1 MKRILLL
8 ILYFVSVL
16 SAVSCI
22 RELDDPAA
30 GGGKPVTVTFDISL
44 GSDLTKADNTALD
57 NASGAFQLYVAAYST
72 AEGTLMPSSMIGG
85 TDYAPT
91 VTISGSGAQNVTM
104 TLSKGVSYKVIFF
117 AQRTGTYNVSFAD
130 NGAASFS
137 YKSGLNAN
145 DGNLDAFYDVVDVS
159 GTKTS
164 YEVTLKRPFAQLNV
178 LVKNED
184 VPTGLTSFSS
194 TMTVKAPTTF
204 DLYAGAATGDSV
216 PITFADNAIA
226 ETPFGQYA
234 TTHKWIGMNYVLVP
248 ADGLVDVTSFKEAG
262 MSAPIAPG
270 KVPVKKNGRTNLV
283 GSLYTTGFNATF
295 TVQVGP
301 GFDSQSEE
309 QVGGQQV
316 EITVADNS
324 TYTPQ
329 NPLVINAGSSPT
341 PSPQNVTL
349 KVAGFSLSEVAEA
362 AVGNGTIEASSS
374 NEAVATA
381 AVSGDDVVITPQ
393 GNGEATIT
401 VTTPAFTKTDYRASS
416 FTIPVKVE
424 GMDSG
429 SGDTIAESATIIFKD
444 LKLTNGQQY
453 TEPFVKGDVS
463 VTFTGGGNDG
473 KYYDTG
479 EGIRTYGGG
488 SIVVSS
494 AYEITKVE
502 YTFASGSDYAPSS
515 NTLDTI
521 ATGAYDLAT
530 QTWTG
535 TAKEVTLT
543 RKSGNGH
550 WRLQRVTIHYNAKDE
565 SDKIL
570 THEKFGC
577 YLPDHERTYVAGVD
591 QYVREHKG
599 TPSTLDFVL
608 LNAGENEQV
617 IIRGYQDSMGAGDP
631 VTVSVDWKKG
641 TTRVLLQD
649 YEMTVVKVEN
659 RKVWIANR
667 QGNGFVIKK

>member
-1 MKRILLL
+1 MRKLLFS
-8 ILYFVSVL
+8 IISVAAAF
-16 SAVSCI
+16 AVTSCI
-22 RELDDPAA
+22 HELAP
-30 GGGKPVTVTFDISL
+30 GGDGGTPVNVSFSVDIP
-44 GSDLTKADNTALD
+44 GTMTKAENTALD
-57 NASGAFQLYVAAYST
+57 DASGDFQLYVAAFNASDGALLDVSRVGGSDYP
-72 AEGTLMPSSMIGG
+72 GPVTLNGKTSVSL
-85 TDYAPT
+85 A
-91 VTISGSGAQNVTM
+91 
-104 TLSKGVSYKVIFF
+104 LSKGGSYKVVFF
-117 AQRTGTYNVSFAD
+117 AEREGAYDVEFASG
-130 NGAASFS
+130 NKARFAYKAAP
-137 YKSGLNAN
+137 KAN
-145 DGNLDAFYDVVDVS
+145 DGSLDAFFASVDVTPSTTTYDVPL
-159 GTKTS
+159 T
-164 YEVTLKRPFAQLNV
+164 RPFAQLNV
-178 LVKNED
+178 LVPTDN
-184 VPTGLTSFSS
+184 VPDGLSSFSS
-194 TMTVKAPTTF
+194 SMSVKAPTAF
-204 DLYAGAATGDSV
+204 DLYAGAATGDLAT
-216 PITFADNAIA
+216 ITFADHAIA

-270 KVPVKKNGRTNLV
+270 KVPVKMNGRTNLV

-309 QVGGQQV
+309 QVGGQEV

-341 PSPQNVTL
+341 PAPQNVTL

-362 AVGNGTIEASSS
+362 AAGDGTIGASSS
-374 NEAVATA
+374 DETVATA
-381 AVSGDDVVITPQ
+381 AVNGDDVVITPQ

-416 FTIPVKVE
+416 FSIPVKVE

-429 SGDTIAESATIIFKD
+429 SGDTVAETATIIFKD

-463 VTFTGGGNDG
+463 VAFTGGGNDG

-479 EGIRTYGGG
+479 EGIRTYGDG

-591 QYVREHKG
+591 QYVREYKG

-608 LNAGENEQV
+608 LNADWNEQI
-617 IIRGYQDSMGAGDP
+617 IIRGYQTTMKVGDP
-631 VTVSVDWKKG
+631 VTISVDWKKDK
-641 TTRVLLQD
+641 TQVLLQD
-649 YEMTVVKVEN
+649 YEMTVVKEEN
-659 RKVWIANR
+659 RKVWMADKR
-667 QGNGFVIKK
+667 GNGFIILK

>member
-1 MKRILLL
+1 M
-8 ILYFVSVL
+8 
-16 SAVSCI
+16 
-22 RELDDPAA
+22 
-30 GGGKPVTVTFDISL
+30 
-44 GSDLTKADNTALD
+44 
-57 NASGAFQLYVAAYST
+57 
-72 AEGTLMPSSMIGG
+72 
-85 TDYAPT
+85 
-91 VTISGSGAQNVTM
+91 
-104 TLSKGVSYKVIFF
+104 
-117 AQRTGTYNVSFAD
+117 
-130 NGAASFS
+130 
-137 YKSGLNAN
+137 
-145 DGNLDAFYDVVDVS
+145 
-159 GTKTS
+159 
-164 YEVTLKRPFAQLNV
+164 
-178 LVKNED
+178 
-184 VPTGLTSFSS
+184 
-194 TMTVKAPTTF
+194 
-204 DLYAGAATGDSV
+204 
-216 PITFADNAIA
+216 
-226 ETPFGQYA
+226 
-234 TTHKWIGMNYVLVP
+234 
-248 ADGLVDVTSFKEAG
+248 
-262 MSAPIAPG
+262 
-270 KVPVKKNGRTNLV
+270 
-283 GSLYTTGFNATF
+283 
-295 TVQVGP
+295 
-301 GFDSQSEE
+301 
-309 QVGGQQV
+309 
-316 EITVADNS
+316 
-324 TYTPQ
+324 
-329 NPLVINAGSSPT
+329 
-341 PSPQNVTL
+341 TL